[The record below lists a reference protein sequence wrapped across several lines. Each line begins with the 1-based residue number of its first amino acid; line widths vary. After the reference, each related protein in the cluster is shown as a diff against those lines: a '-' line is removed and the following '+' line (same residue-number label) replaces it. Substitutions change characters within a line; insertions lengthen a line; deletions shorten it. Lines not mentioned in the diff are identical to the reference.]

1 MPSIV
6 LKHYQHY
13 LTYVRVV
20 LFNAKG
26 KEIEAPRLGNIT
38 ELVIGRAVHKPDLSL
53 DNAQDL
59 NYILSSLPISPP
71 PASPF

>member
-6 LKHYQHY
+6 LKYYQYY

-26 KEIEAPRLGNIT
+26 KKIEAPRLGNIPKVS
-38 ELVIGRAVHKPDLSL
+38 ELVIGRTDT
-53 DNAQDL
+53 
-59 NYILSSLPISPP
+59 
-71 PASPF
+71 